1 MSLSLDVVIRL
12 TSMQPGLG
20 TSRYRT
26 IVHRYVRKFTTVALF
41 RKADMMARRAK
52 ITHAASP
59 MLK

>member
-1 MSLSLDVVIRL
+1 MSFSLDVVARL
-12 TSMQPGLG
+12 TSMQPDPGI
-20 TSRYRT
+20 SRYRT